1 MVPIFLLLILLDSRS
16 HQQADLAATGRFS
29 GTTKEGHEQKET
41 IVFLLSRA
49 SSTERADQYT
59 GTRRAVL

>member
-29 GTTKEGHEQKET
+29 ETTKEGHEQKET
-41 IVFLLSRA
+41 IVFLLS
-49 SSTERADQYT
+49 
-59 GTRRAVL
+59 